1 MKKLMLLLFI
11 CYPFLVLNA
20 QQQQTYDVKKEK
32 SIPDSIYVLK
42 SDTSYSTFKNPIQ
55 FNSFIQL
62 KVHGLSKLFQF
73 SKEKKK
79 HINLFLQGIE
89 MKGIVPI
96 GMDKSKEVLFF
107 ILHRDSA
114 SMKQWQIV
122 RRILLEEKKKELLV
136 SVGLEGEE
144 AYPSSLRLSAELSRS
159 GDYYLAFLS
168 YTFAIILFTFL
179 VKRTNAFRSKK
190 QGVTDTY
197 SLSKTLGT
205 FWLFI
210 ILFSILFFLAS
221 TNSFPHITSSTI
233 LLLIISMTSSLIAM
247 IINNSGHPTTSRI
260 TVSSGKSYL
269 KDLVSDT
276 TGINI
281 FRIQL
286 LLFSL
291 VFGSYFIIS
300 VISEMLLPAFDTL
313 LLILF
318 GISNIIYLSFK
329 KFGNTSRL

>member
-11 CYPFLVLNA
+11 CYPFLMLNA
-20 QQQQTYDVKKEK
+20 QQQQTLDVKKEFT
-32 SIPDSIYVLK
+32 SQDSIYVLK

-62 KVHGLSKLFQF
+62 KVHGLSKLFQL

-79 HINLFLQGIE
+79 PVNLFLQGID
-89 MKGIVPI
+89 MKGITSI

-107 ILHRDSA
+107 LLHRDSA
-114 SMKQWQIV
+114 SMKQWQLV
-122 RRILLEEKKKELLV
+122 RRILLGEKKKELIV

-144 AYPSSLRLSAELSRS
+144 AYSSSFRISAELSRS

-179 VKRTNAFRSKK
+179 IKRTNAFRSKR
-190 QGVTDTY
+190 QLITDTY
-197 SLSKTLGT
+197 SLSKTLSA
-205 FWLFI
+205 FWAFI
-210 ILFSILFFLAS
+210 ILFSILFLLAS
-221 TNSFPHITSSTI
+221 TNSFPHITISTI
-233 LLLIISMTSSLIAM
+233 LLLIISMTSTLIAM
-247 IINNSGHPTTSRI
+247 IIDNSMLHTTSQI
-260 TVSSGKSYL
+260 AVSSGKSYL
-269 KDLVSDT
+269 IDLVSDT

-286 LLFSL
+286 ILFSL
-291 VFGSYFIIS
+291 LFGSYFIIS
-300 VISEMLLPAFDTL
+300 VISEMLLPAFDTF
-313 LLILF
+313 LLILL
-318 GISNIIYLSFK
+318 GISNSIYLLFK